1 MQALGD
7 LLRLL
12 LTQRDLDRVQNH
24 VQPLF
29 LKQNKMNFGLL
40 HHFDSGLTE
49 NDINKRHS
57 DEKR

>member
-24 VQPLF
+24 AQPRF
-29 LKQNKMNFGLL
+29 LRQNKMNFSLL
-40 HHFDSGLTE
+40 HHFDRGGTE
-49 NDINKRHS
+49 KMT
-57 DEKR
+57 